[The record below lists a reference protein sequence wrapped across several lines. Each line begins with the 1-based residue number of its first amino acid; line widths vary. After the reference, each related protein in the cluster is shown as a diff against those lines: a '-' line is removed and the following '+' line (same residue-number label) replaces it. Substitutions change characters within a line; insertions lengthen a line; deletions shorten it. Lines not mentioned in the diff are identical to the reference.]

1 MVLKPKLPHP
11 VCILEVL
18 MLVPGIIVAKHNAMQ
33 YNSEKKKW
41 HLKQYSIV
49 LNVNQVKYFIYNI
62 LISVQVLL
70 LWDSSEK

>member
-33 YNSEKKKW
+33 YNSEKKEMTFKAI
-41 HLKQYSIV
+41 QYCAKCESG
-49 LNVNQVKYFIYNI
+49 
-62 LISVQVLL
+62 
-70 LWDSSEK
+70 